1 FGFRDDGIY
10 IVSNRNRYS
19 MDFSII
25 NDPEW
30 KQAIEDQKGGAVIS
44 VNADGGIS
52 RVVGRPLVSIGR
64 TVYDV
69 NTQQRIGMIIM
80 NISSAFMD
88 KKLISISDKKIAVI
102 GTDGTLLSGNDSVSA
117 YLDGI
122 DIGGDIV
129 HKDIRDG
136 NQALLLSVCR
146 IPDMPVCIAVATPIE
161 NGFVMYG
168 TIYVLLGLL
177 LVFMFAIAIAG
188 MYITRNITKPI
199 SDVTQALDETREKGT
214 LKKIDI
220 DIPPNEIGVLKDA
233 YNGMVER
240 VNDLFDK
247 VLDNEKAIRRA
258 EMRMLHEQ
266 IKPHFLYNSLETIG
280 YLAME
285 AGAED
290 VHRAL
295 ETLGSFYRNFL
306 SKGER
311 EITLKTELSI
321 IKDYLA
327 LQKLRY
333 GDILTDEYDIA
344 EDTLNCRIP
353 KLILQPIV
361 ENSIYHGIR
370 LKGEMGLI
378 RISSRF
384 VDGLLHLSVYDT
396 GIGMPQEQID
406 EILSKRQYNGD
417 TDSSFADIYDT
428 SDSFGLWG
436 TIERVRGFCE
446 NDDVVSIRSEQG
458 EFTEVEFVIK
468 PRSR

>member
-1 FGFRDDGIY
+1 MFGVFDNIFDIALD
-10 IVSNRNRYS
+10 V
-19 MDFSII
+19 FSAHFA
-25 NDPEW
+25 ELSSRV
-30 KQAIEDQKGGAVIS
+30 GVM
-44 VNADGGIS
+44 ADG
-52 RVVGRPLVSIGR
+52 
-64 TVYDV
+64 
-69 NTQQRIGMIIM
+69 
-80 NISSAFMD
+80 
-88 KKLISISDKKIAVI
+88 
-102 GTDGTLLSGNDSVSA
+102 
-117 YLDGI
+117 
-122 DIGGDIV
+122 
-129 HKDIRDG
+129 
-136 NQALLLSVCR
+136 
-146 IPDMPVCIAVATPIE
+146 
-161 NGFVMYG
+161 
-168 TIYVLLGLL
+168 
-177 LVFMFAIAIAG
+177 AG
-188 MYITRNITKPI
+188 
-199 SDVTQALDETREKGT
+199 
-214 LKKIDI
+214 
-220 DIPPNEIGVLKDA
+220 
-233 YNGMVER
+233 
-240 VNDLFDK
+240 
-247 VLDNEKAIRRA
+247 
-258 EMRMLHEQ
+258 H
-266 IKPHFLYNSLETIG
+266 
-280 YLAME
+280 

-290 VHRAL
+290 VRKAL

-311 EITLKTELSI
+311 EIPLRTEISI

-406 EILSKRQYNGD
+406 EILSKKQYNGD
-417 TDSSFADIYDT
+417 TDSAFADIYDT

-468 PRSR
+468 PRTR